1 MRGLKK
7 VGKKS
12 RRVPGSSVSLDR
24 VIGITSRGNSGV
36 SLNSP
41 SNELAYIASG
51 VVVFYNVQANSQVS
65 HVFTSNNRPF
75 SCLNISSN
83 GKYLAT
89 GEGVYKQPEICVWES
104 TGPNAWSIVKHLR
117 MHKYGID
124 LVSFSPSGN
133 LLVSIGTEHDKAM
146 FVWSLTSTKD
156 DPITSNKIT
165 KKIYDIAWAPSG
177 EFFVTVGVK
186 SVKYWYIDRN
196 GVPIT
201 TASTAQANIKCMA
214 SRLADLA
221 EMKDKTFVSVAVTGQ
236 NVFTITEDGLLCVLT
251 YERTIDKWMDIQVKA
266 GFSLSASGNMVVC
279 GCDDGVIR
287 FFDAN
292 TLEHIRTLTRPPP
305 LGEANVT
312 IEKQGLAIQTD
323 SSATFADVISVKL
336 FENNTRLFSL
346 YSDKTVF
353 IWDLTKLDRVVVS
366 RSFLNHSASIND
378 IQILPTSTLELT
390 KFATASSDKTIRLWN
405 LFHTDPRKLEHL
417 VIKNVYS
424 RDLSRII
431 YVSKNVNHFKARNN
445 ETDEEGCIKC
455 IRCSPD
461 ERFIASGD
469 VTGNLRV
476 HDIDTLQEV
485 VNLQAHDSD
494 ILCLDYTGKEPAESR
509 SEKVSKL
516 YLATGSRD
524 RLIHIFDADHDYNI
538 VTTIEDH
545 SSSVNDLTF
554 VRMNGDNKLISCS
567 SDKSFIFRSMK
578 ESYNEV
584 RMERYAQVL
593 KLRVHSI
600 SPHPIHNT
608 IVTGEE
614 KAVRLYELTSGKVQ
628 RTIDENM
635 DKPISVNN
643 LKVAM
648 DSSGY
653 VIASAGNDKFVRL
666 IDYNSGKV
674 LDKINVGEICTAA
687 AFTVNGKK
695 LLTCTGD
702 GCIFIWRLAPEIV
715 TMIRTRMQKAQLQL
729 RRSLKSDEESHTGE
743 SVSQSKDE
751 KSPEDRVRE
760 DIIKL
765 NQEPPAIKMH
775 ESLMPR
781 WAHSNLKEIPRQPSP
796 EKKATPF
803 ELVQEIRIP
812 GRWGEST
819 LEIGFEDVETPIEQI
834 RGEEEKGDVFNYIG
848 AVDVESDEE
857 PKVSIDKEEKPIIV
871 DKQPAPRESFVV
883 TKSAKNSDHRDEESK
898 EITYDVTEEDQKF
911 PDSESAEHQPEKRNI
926 MRESLS
932 ASFWQ
937 KKKMERK
944 EEAPSGFFD
953 IEPVVSDT
961 LHVPKIQEI
970 RKKDSKAVDIQS
982 HISDMRKRLESQ
994 GILSDNP
1001 DINFLRKRRN
1011 QAEIAADMKAAAL
1024 KPEEEQPGEEQKPEF
1039 EENPDYPED
1048 YMAPL
1053 RCSSDRF
1060 NSPYNQ
1066 PDLDFERASLSC
1078 DFSSSLGTYHTS
1090 SRLSKSQFTVGF
1102 ADLKKSLENVNS
1114 FFMSVNPNDPE
1125 FAESLEESGEE
1136 INEIQR

>member
-12 RRVPGSSVSLDR
+12 RRATGSSVSLDR
-24 VIGITSRGNSGV
+24 VIGITSRGNSGI
-36 SLNSP
+36 SLNLST
-41 SNELAYIASG
+41 NELAYIASG
-51 VVVFYNVQANSQVS
+51 VVVFYNVQSNQQVS
-65 HVFTSNNRPF
+65 HVFTQNNRPF
-75 SCLNISSN
+75 SCLNLSAS

-104 TGPNAWSIVKHLR
+104 TGPNSWAIIKHLR

-146 FVWSLTSTKD
+146 FVWSLASNKD
-156 DPITSNKIT
+156 DPVTSNKIT
-165 KKIYDIAWAPSG
+165 KKIYDIAWAPSS

-186 SVKYWYIDRN
+186 SVKYWYIDKN
-196 GVPIT
+196 GVPVT

-221 EMKDKTFVSVAVTGQ
+221 ELKDKTFVSVAVTGQ
-236 NVFTITEDGLLCVLT
+236 NVFTLTEDGLLCVLT

-266 GFSLSASGNMVVC
+266 GFSLSAFSNLVVC
-279 GCDDGVIR
+279 GCEEGIIR
-287 FFDAN
+287 FFDG
-292 TLEHIRTLTRPPP
+292 TSLEHIRTLTRPPP

-312 IEKQGLAIQTD
+312 IEKQGMAIQTD
-323 SSATFADVISVKL
+323 SNATFADVISVKL

-353 IWDLTKLDRVVVS
+353 IWDLTKLDKVVVN
-366 RSFLNHSASIND
+366 RSFLNHSGGIND

-405 LFHTDPRKLEHL
+405 IYHTDPHKLEHL
-417 VIKNVYS
+417 VVKNVYS

-431 YVSKNVNHFKARNN
+431 YISKNVSHFKARNN

-469 VTGNLRV
+469 MTGNLRV

-494 ILCLDYTGKEPAESR
+494 ILCLDYTGKEPSESR
-509 SEKVSKL
+509 SERPSKL

-524 RLIHIFDADHDYNI
+524 RLIHIFDADNNYKF

-545 SSSVNDLTF
+545 SSSVTDLSF
-554 VRMNGDNKLISCS
+554 VRMNGEHKLISCS
-567 SDKSFIFRSMK
+567 SDKSFIFRTMK
-578 ESYNEV
+578 ETYNEI

-600 SPHPIHNT
+600 TTHPIHNT

-614 KAVRLYELTSGKVQ
+614 KAVRVYELSTGKVQ
-628 RTIDENM
+628 KTIDENM

-653 VIASAGNDKFVRL
+653 VIAAAGNDKYVRL
-666 IDYNSGKV
+666 IDYNSGK
-674 LDKINVGEICTAA
+674 LWDKINVGEVCTAA

-702 GCIFIWRLAPEIV
+702 GCIFIWRLAPDIV
-715 TMIRTRMQKAQLQL
+715 TVIRARMQKAQLQL
-729 RRSLKSDEESHTGE
+729 RKSLKSEEDSYA
-743 SVSQSKDE
+743 VDNVLQAQ
-751 KSPEDRVRE
+751 EDKLRE
-760 DIIKL
+760 ELLKL
-765 NQEPPAIKMH
+765 NQEAPSIKMH

-781 WAHSNLKEIPRQPSP
+781 WAQSNLNEIVKQ
-796 EKKATPF
+796 ENNIAKKQAPF
-803 ELVQEIRIP
+803 EFAQERIP
-812 GRWGEST
+812 GKWGEST
-819 LEIGFEDVETPIEQI
+819 LEIGFEDVEAPSDKK
-834 RGEEEKGDVFNYIG
+834 RDLFSDIG
-848 AVDVESDEE
+848 AIDVESDEE
-857 PKVSIDKEEKPIIV
+857 AKGSLDKVDDRPIILE
-871 DKQPAPRESFVV
+871 KHPAARESFII
-883 TKSAKNSDHRDEESK
+883 TKSSMKIDLKQDDESK
-898 EITYDVTEEDQKF
+898 EVFYDATEEEQKL
-911 PDSESAEHQPEKRNI
+911 PDFERAEQEPEKRNI

-932 ASFWQ
+932 ASFW
-937 KKKMERK
+937 KKKKVSK
-944 EEAPSGFFD
+944 EEGPVGFFD
-953 IEPVVSDT
+953 HEDVVSDT
-961 LHVPKIQEI
+961 YHIPKIQEL
-970 RKKDSKAVDIQS
+970 RKNKESKATDVQT
-982 HISDMRKRLESQ
+982 HISDMKKRLESQ
-994 GILSDNP
+994 GLLSDNP
-1001 DINFLRKRRN
+1001 ESNFLRKRRN
-1011 QAEIAADMKAAAL
+1011 QPEIVSDIREGNVQKV
-1024 KPEEEQPGEEQKPEF
+1024 EEEIKPILETKPEF
-1039 EENPDYPED
+1039 EENKEDHVDAIYPQ
-1048 YMAPL
+1048 
-1053 RCSSDRF
+1053 RFSSDKF
-1060 NSPYNQ
+1060 NSPCNQ
-1066 PDLDFERASLSC
+1066 IEDEEFERSSMTC
-1078 DFSSSLGTYHTS
+1078 DFSSSLGTYQLS
-1090 SRLSKSQFTVGF
+1090 SRLSRSQYAVGF
-1102 ADLKKSLENVNS
+1102 QDLKKSLESVNS
-1114 FFMSVNPNDPE
+1114 FFTSVDPSDPE

-1136 INEIQR
+1136 INYIQK

>member
-7 VGKKS
+7 GGKKA

-36 SLNSP
+36 SLNTS

-51 VVVFYNVQANSQVS
+51 VVVFYNVQTNSQVS

-75 SCLNISSN
+75 SCLNISAN

-104 TGPNAWSIVKHLR
+104 TGPNAWTIVKHLR

-146 FVWSLTSTKD
+146 FVWGLNSSKD

-236 NVFTITEDGLLCVLT
+236 NVFTLTEDGLLCVLT

-279 GCDDGVIR
+279 GCDEGVIR

-323 SSATFADVISVKL
+323 SNATFADAISVKL

-366 RSFLNHSASIND
+366 RSFLNHSAGIND

-390 KFATASSDKTIRLWN
+390 KFATASSDKTIRIWN

-431 YVSKNVNHFKARNN
+431 YVSKNVNHFKARNT

-469 VTGNLRV
+469 VTGTLRV

-485 VNLQAHDSD
+485 VNLQAHEND

-509 SEKVSKL
+509 SEKPSKL

-538 VTTIEDH
+538 VTTMEDH
-545 SSSVNDLTF
+545 SSSVTDLSF
-554 VRMNGDNKLISCS
+554 VRMNGENKLISCS
-567 SDKSFIFRSMK
+567 SDKSFIFRNMK
-578 ESYNEV
+578 EYYNEV

-593 KLRVHSI
+593 KLRVNSI

-614 KAVRLYELTSGKVQ
+614 KAVRIYELTSGKVQ
-628 RTIDENM
+628 KTIDENM
-635 DKPISVNN
+635 DRPIIVNN
-643 LKVAM
+643 QKVAM

-653 VIASAGNDKFVRL
+653 VIAAAGNDKFVRL

-729 RRSLKSDEESHTGE
+729 RRSLKSEEESYTGE
-743 SVSQSKDE
+743 SVLQSKDE
-751 KSPEDRVRE
+751 KSQEDKLRQE
-760 DIIKL
+760 LLKL
-765 NQEPPAIKMH
+765 NQEAPAIKMH

-781 WAHSNLKEIPRQPSP
+781 WAHSNLNEIRPEIPA
-796 EKKATPF
+796 KKATPF

-812 GRWGEST
+812 GKWGEST
-819 LEIGFEDVETPIEQI
+819 LEIGFEDVDTPIDQN
-834 RGEEEKGDVFNYIG
+834 RAEEEKQDVLSEIG
-848 AVDVESDEE
+848 AVEVESDEE
-857 PKVSIDKEEKPIIV
+857 AKGSIDKDEKPIIV

-883 TKSAKNSDHRDEESK
+883 TKSAIKIDHRDEESK
-898 EITYDVTEEDQKF
+898 EIFYDASEEELKF
-911 PDSESAEHQPEKRNI
+911 PDLEQGEDKIKKRNI

-932 ASFWQ
+932 SSFWN
-937 KKKMERK
+937 KKKQHI
-944 EEAPSGFFD
+944 EEPTSCFFD
-953 IEPVVSDT
+953 IEPVISDS
-961 LHVPKIQEI
+961 LHVPKIPDI
-970 RKKDSKAVDIQS
+970 RKKDSKATDDVKA
-982 HISDMRKRLESQ
+982 HISGAIGKLESQ
-994 GILSDNP
+994 GLLSDNP

-1011 QAEIAADMKAAAL
+1011 QAEIAELKAAAL
-1024 KPEEEQPGEEQKPEF
+1024 KPQEDNPALEQIPDS
-1039 EENPDYPED
+1039 EENPDHPID
-1048 YMAPL
+1048 DIAPL

-1060 NSPYNQ
+1060 NSPCNQ
-1066 PDLDFERASLSC
+1066 LDLEFERASLSC
-1078 DFSSSLGTYHTS
+1078 DFSSSLGTYQTS

-1102 ADLKKSLENVNS
+1102 ADLKKSLENVNN
-1114 FFMSVNPNDPE
+1114 FFMSVDPNDPE

>member
-12 RRVPGSSVSLDR
+12 RRVTGSSVSLDR

-36 SLNSP
+36 SLNTP

-51 VVVFYNVQANSQVS
+51 VVVFYNVQSNSQVS

-75 SCLNISSN
+75 SCLNISAN

-104 TGPNAWSIVKHLR
+104 TGPNVWTISKHLR

-124 LVSFSPSGN
+124 LVSFSPLGN

-146 FVWSLTSTKD
+146 FVWSLTSAKD

-214 SRLADLA
+214 SRLVDLA

-236 NVFTITEDGLLCVLT
+236 NVFTLTEDGLLCVLT

-266 GFSLSASGNMVVC
+266 GFSLTASGSMVVC
-279 GCDDGVIR
+279 GCDEGVIR

-323 SSATFADVISVKL
+323 SNATFADAISVKL

-366 RSFLNHSASIND
+366 RSFLNHSAGIND
-378 IQILPTSTLELT
+378 IQILPTSSLELT
-390 KFATASSDKTIRLWN
+390 KFATASSDKTIRFWN

-431 YVSKNVNHFKARNN
+431 YVSKNVNHFRARNN

-469 VTGNLRV
+469 MAGNLRV

-509 SEKVSKL
+509 SEKPSKL

-524 RLIHIFDADHDYNI
+524 RLIHVFDAERDYDI

-545 SSSVNDLTF
+545 SSSVTDLSF

-578 ESYNEV
+578 ENHNDV

-614 KAVRLYELTSGKVQ
+614 KAVRIYELASGKVQ
-628 RTIDENM
+628 KTIDENM
-635 DKPISVNN
+635 DKPTSVNN

-653 VIASAGNDKFVRL
+653 VIASAGNDKYVRL

-687 AFTVNGKK
+687 AFTANGKK

-715 TMIRTRMQKAQLQL
+715 TMIRIRMEKAQLQL
-729 RRSLKSDEESHTGE
+729 RRSIKSDEESHTGE

-751 KSPEDRVRE
+751 KSQEDRVRE
-760 DIIKL
+760 ELLKI
-765 NQEPPAIKMH
+765 NEAPAIKMH

-781 WAHSNLKEIPRQPSP
+781 WAHSNLKEVVRQENPA
-796 EKKATPF
+796 KKAAPF
-803 ELVQEIRIP
+803 EYVQEVRIP
-812 GRWGEST
+812 GKWGEST

-834 RGEEEKGDVFNYIG
+834 RAEEERRDLFNDISG
-848 AVDVESDEE
+848 VEFESDEE
-857 PKVSIDKEEKPIIV
+857 PKGSIDKDEKPIIV
-871 DKQPAPRESFVV
+871 DKQPGPRESFVV
-883 TKSAKNSDHRDEESK
+883 TKSAIHIDHRDEESK
-898 EITYDVTEEDQKF
+898 EIFYDGTEEEQRL
-911 PDSESAEHQPEKRNI
+911 PDFESAEHEPEKRNV

-932 ASFWQ
+932 ASFW
-937 KKKMERK
+937 KKKMQHR
-944 EEAPSGFFD
+944 EEPSPGFFD
-953 IEPVVSDT
+953 LEPVVSDS
-961 LHVPKIQEI
+961 LHVPKIKEI
-970 RKKDSKAVDIQS
+970 RRKDPKAAEVQA
-982 HISDMRKRLESQ
+982 HISDMKKRLESQ
-994 GILSDNP
+994 GILSD
-1001 DINFLRKRRN
+1001 DFLRKRKN
-1011 QAEIAADMKAAAL
+1011 QAEIAADLKAEAA
-1024 KPEEEQPGEEQKPEF
+1024 KPEEERPDF
-1039 EENPDYPED
+1039 EENPDHAVD
-1048 YMAPL
+1048 DMAPL

-1060 NSPYNQ
+1060 NSPCNQ

-1078 DFSSSLGTYHTS
+1078 DFSSSLGTYRPS
-1090 SRLSKSQFTVGF
+1090 SRLSKSQFTDGF